1 MNKNPLSWSCSDVG
15 MWLSSINCS
24 GAREIFKFH
33 GIDGKDLLQLT
44 DLDLRVDLKFKR
56 VHDRK
61 YLLRCIHELK
71 LSLFA
76 VIEVFYANDVC
87 RIRISDLETY
97 TFEKLRRDAARFWGL
112 DSEACVVQD
121 QEGFVLGNF
130 SVAPF
135 FDSSNRQQEPVFLIP
150 AMPGQEMMQQ
160 EREMGAEE
168 EMNEDRP
175 QLRPDPEEVRPPYL
189 EVEKQLLNKPRQ
201 APTQRRQTEP
211 KKPPQEPE
219 HGKASPQDSARSRKA
234 GGRSDD
240 EEDLQ
245 SVLTL
250 MK

>member
-1 MNKNPLSWSCSDVG
+1 

-71 LSLFA
+71 LGLFA

-97 TFEKLRRDAARFWGL
+97 TFDKLRRDAARFWGL
-112 DSEACVVQD
+112 DSEGCVVQD
-121 QEGFVLGNF
+121 QEGFILGNF
-130 SVAPF
+130 PVAPF

-150 AMPGQEMMQQ
+150 SMPGQDQPLAGM
-160 EREMGAEE
+160 REGAPDEGE
-168 EMNEDRP
+168 DDLNEDR
-175 QLRPDPEEVRPPYL
+175 QLRGEAEEIRAPYL
-189 EVEKQLLNKPRQ
+189 EVEKQMLNKPRQ
-201 APTQRRQTEP
+201 GPAPTQRKPTPSGGKKGQHGQGKEVEQP
-211 KKPPQEPE
+211 KPSTSVPTRSPE
-219 HGKASPQDSARSRKA
+219 GA
-234 GGRSDD
+234 RSDD
-240 EEDLQ
+240 EDELQ